1 MDFIFLFFLLFCI
14 DLLCISSLFYFLT
27 KNYSIKLIR
36 RRFSI
41 QLVNDETRSAAIAL
55 NRNVDQLISLLQ
67 KEELLNDELLVK
79 INTFKQILKDLKRS
93 FAPILNQ

>member
-1 MDFIFLFFLLFCI
+1 MDFIFLFFLLLCI

-27 KNYSIKLIR
+27 KNYLIKLTR
-36 RRFSI
+36 RRFTI
-41 QLVNDETRSAAIAL
+41 KLLNQETRFAALDL
-55 NRNVDQLISLLQ
+55 NRNVDELISLLQ

-79 INTFKQILKDLKRS
+79 INTFKNILKDLKRS